1 MRKCLARS
9 YHVGKPLLALQFWIL
24 KLRLRCKIMIVLSH
38 IKNIDRILL
47 QNVGGL
53 DHNDCCF

>member
-1 MRKCLARS
+1 MLSKILPCW
-9 YHVGKPLLALQFWIL
+9 KPSSLLTLQFWIF

-38 IKNIDRILL
+38 IKNIDKILL
-47 QNVGGL
+47 QNVDGL

>member
-1 MRKCLARS
+1 MLSKILPRWKAS
-9 YHVGKPLLALQFWIL
+9 SLLALQFWIL